1 MYTYQINN
9 LIHMHIKRKKSI
21 HSNNKKNKRHTF
33 NDYLSRYEKKILKT
47 NLDYCNWY
55 FEF

>member
-21 HSNNKKNKRHTF
+21 HSNNKTRGTHLMITCPDMRKQ
-33 NDYLSRYEKKILKT
+33 Y
-47 NLDYCNWY
+47 
-55 FEF
+55 

>member
-33 NDYLSRYEKKILKT
+33 NDYLSRYEKTILKT